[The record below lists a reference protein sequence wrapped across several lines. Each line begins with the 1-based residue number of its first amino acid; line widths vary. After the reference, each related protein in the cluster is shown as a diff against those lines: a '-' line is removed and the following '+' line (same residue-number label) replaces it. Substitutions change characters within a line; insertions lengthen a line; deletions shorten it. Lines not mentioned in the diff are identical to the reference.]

1 MGSERLQLDPVE
13 LFENGFVLRTRWH
26 APNLLA
32 TAILLSVAC
41 TPHPQGPAG
50 PIEVTAAVSDGV
62 VERLMPLEDRTVYT
76 YDTKS
81 ENSAEHGV
89 LIVQISRPRPDRA
102 DLRMGSRIERL
113 QLEPGAITFV
123 EGGYLLK
130 APIAKG
136 SRWHSKFGI
145 VEVVDADEQIDVP
158 AGRFV
163 GCVRTVE
170 REDGTGASKQVT
182 SVYCPH
188 VGLVLL
194 DAQAVGDQGLN
205 RETAVLKSF
214 GARVDLTNHEVTTT
228 TEDDK

>member
-1 MGSERLQLDPVE
+1 MGSE
-13 LFENGFVLRTRWH
+13 GASVLRVKWH
-26 APNLLA
+26 APSLLA
-32 TAILLSVAC
+32 SAMSLSAAC
-41 TPHPQGPAG
+41 TPHSQGAAG
-50 PIEVTAAVSDGV
+50 PTEVTTPLSDGV

-76 YDTKS
+76 YDTHS

-102 DLRMGSRIERL
+102 DLRMGSHTERL

-130 APIAKG
+130 SPIVKG
-136 SRWHSKFGI
+136 SRWRSKFGI
-145 VEVVDADEQIDVP
+145 VDVVDADEQIDVP

-170 REDGTGASKQVT
+170 REDGTGGSKQVT

-194 DAQAVGDQGLN
+194 DAEAVGDQGLN

>member
-1 MGSERLQLDPVE
+1 MGSEGSGDFRS
-13 LFENGFVLRTRWH
+13 H
-26 APNLLA
+26 AGWRALSLLA
-32 TAILLSVAC
+32 PAALFSAAC
-41 TPHPQGPAG
+41 EPHPQGATA
-50 PIEVTAAVSDGV
+50 PIEITDKVSDGV

-102 DLRMGSRIERL
+102 DLRMGSRTERL

-130 APIAKG
+130 APIVKG

-145 VEVVDADEQIDVP
+145 VDVVDADEQIDVP

-170 REDGTGASKQVT
+170 HEDGTGGSKQVT

-194 DAQAVGDQGLN
+194 DAEAVGDQGLN
-205 RETAVLKSF
+205 RETATLKSF